1 MIMFMTR
8 FMTFYDQGIVVILA
22 KVIMRRVSPAHAEAV
37 NFVDRR
43 VAVVALRSA
52 QHTLAMSS
60 TSFENLP
67 KIYWLTFYVVNG
79 T

>member
-1 MIMFMTR
+1 MTG
-8 FMTFYDQGIVVILA
+8 FCCDYSEGDY
-22 KVIMRRVSPAHAEAV
+22 AESEPGTCRSRKLC
-37 NFVDRR
+37 VDRR